1 MAGRFSRF
9 IGNVNRGIKAI
20 PNSIRTGFS
29 RAFGGEQP
37 QPQAPPPPQQVT
49 PPLQRPVAPPA
60 PIAPPPTPADYAET
74 YQPSF
79 YDDDYISEQ
88 PSVYTPPE
96 EYGREQQVTIY
107 GDGEHFNEPF
117 TLSVH
122 EWMGEVMYDNEE
134 LIELYGLDRQDI
146 MQELIDAGQDYPG
159 SRLNSR
165 TGEPIS
171 GLWEDYRD
179 QLYGDGDSP

>member
-1 MAGRFSRF
+1 
-9 IGNVNRGIKAI
+9 
-20 PNSIRTGFS
+20 
-29 RAFGGEQP
+29 
-37 QPQAPPPPQQVT
+37 
-49 PPLQRPVAPPA
+49 
-60 PIAPPPTPADYAET
+60 
-74 YQPSF
+74 
-79 YDDDYISEQ
+79 
-88 PSVYTPPE
+88 
-96 EYGREQQVTIY
+96 
-107 GDGEHFNEPF
+107 
-117 TLSVH
+117 
-122 EWMGEVMYDNEE
+122 MGEVMYDNEE